1 MKLHGLHHIT
11 AMAGDP
17 QKNVDFYV
25 GVLGLR
31 LVKKTVNFDDPGTYH
46 LYYGDQVG
54 SPGTIL
60 TFFPWPGARHGKAGV
75 GAATRLAFQVRSGS
89 LPYWINR
96 LQGKG
101 ISSIKTRKRFKQES
115 LEFCDPDGI
124 ALEIIE
130 TENPRSVKPWVGS
143 DVPLEHALHGFSGVT
158 LTLLEKN
165 KTADLLMEVM
175 GAQFDGE
182 DGEYTRYSLGDGAQ
196 STKIDLIEEP
206 LKSSGGGGAGTIHH
220 IAWETPSDAEQVE
233 WQKRLV
239 KDGFDVSPVMDRN
252 YFNSIYFREP
262 GHVLFEI
269 ATTPPGFMVDE
280 PVESL
285 GEKLML
291 PAWLESNRNVLE
303 ASLPKLLVPGGA
315 S

>member
-1 MKLHGLHHIT
+1 MKLHGLHHVT

-17 QKNVDFYV
+17 QKNIDFYV

-46 LYYGDQVG
+46 LYYGDQIG

-60 TFFPWPGARHGKAGV
+60 TFFPWPGARQGKAGV
-75 GAATRLAFQVRSGS
+75 GAATRVAFQVRSGS
-89 LPYWINR
+89 LPYWITR
-96 LQGKG
+96 LRDKG
-101 ISSIKTRKRFKQES
+101 ISSVKTRERFKQES

-124 ALEIIE
+124 ALEIVE
-130 TENPRSVKPWVGS
+130 TENPRSVKPWIGS
-143 DVPLEHALHGFSGVT
+143 DVPPEHALHGFSGVT
-158 LTLLEKN
+158 LTLLEKD
-165 KTADLLMEVM
+165 KTADLLTEVM

-182 DGEYTRYSLGDGAQ
+182 DGDYTRYSLGEGAEA
-196 STKIDLIEEP
+196 TKIDLIEMRV
-206 LKSSGGGGAGTIHH
+206 KSFGGGGAGTIHH
-220 IAWETPSDAEQVE
+220 IAWETPSDDEQAE
-233 WQKRLV
+233 WQKRLA
-239 KDGFDVSPVMDRN
+239 KDGFGVSPVMDRN

-269 ATTPPGFMVDE
+269 ATRPPGFMVDE

-291 PAWLESNRNVLE
+291 PAWLEPNREELE
-303 ASLPKLLVPGGA
+303 TSLPKLHLPVA
-315 S
+315 SL